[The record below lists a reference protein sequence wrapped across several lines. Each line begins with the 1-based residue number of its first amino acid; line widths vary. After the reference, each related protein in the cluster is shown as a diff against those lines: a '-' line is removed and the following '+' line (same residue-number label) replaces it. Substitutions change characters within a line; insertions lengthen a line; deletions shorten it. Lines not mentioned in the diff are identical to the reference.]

1 MTKVI
6 KCSFCKRT
14 ASEVYKIITCKK
26 VAICNACT
34 TICTRVLMESPQ
46 GSVESVLAYEVKID
60 VRRSPEEIAEYF
72 AVTGLERMG

>member
-1 MTKVI
+1 
-6 KCSFCKRT
+6 
-14 ASEVYKIITCKK
+14 
-26 VAICNACT
+26 
-34 TICTRVLMESPQ
+34 MESPQ